1 MSESHDIN
9 KSAVKRLLIVEDN
22 PVFSD
27 QLIHAVRDLLQ
38 SWEIITHETG
48 GSAINALSKSPSNF
62 DLALIDLGLPDID
75 GIDVIRACRRNSG
88 VSPIVVI
95 SVISTESSV
104 LAAIEAG
111 ANGYIL
117 KDDSLEQIKTG
128 IDQILKGIYPLSPSL
143 ARFLFQKISNT
154 NGAGQDNNNF
164 KLTPREFQTLAY
176 LSQGYS
182 YDEVAKLMEVAV
194 TTIQWNVRQI
204 YRKLNVHT
212 QVQAIN
218 KARKYNL
225 L

>member
-1 MSESHDIN
+1 M
-9 KSAVKRLLIVEDN
+9 
-22 PVFSD
+22 
-27 QLIHAVRDLLQ
+27 
-38 SWEIITHETG
+38 
-48 GSAINALSKSPSNF
+48 
-62 DLALIDLGLPDID
+62 
-75 GIDVIRACRRNSG
+75 
-88 VSPIVVI
+88 SPIVVI

-117 KDDSLEQIKTG
+117 KDDSLKQIKTG